1 MLGPPEGG
9 RALPLTTPLSLSS
22 IGVVEDLEM
31 DVEKRADKISGV
43 PAILWGSRS
52 NKVYVCV
59 HGQGGNKEEAELL
72 ASIACRRGW
81 QVIGFD
87 LPEHGDRKRG
97 GSAFAP
103 WHVVPEL
110 SHILSYIKERWTEI
124 ALFASSIGA
133 WFSLLSFSGETF
145 KRCLFVSPV
154 LDMKHLMANRM
165 LRAGVSEER
174 LKREHSVP
182 TSFGEALSWEYWT
195 YVLDHPI
202 VKWETPTSMLY
213 AENDDLVPF
222 DTVQHFAQE
231 FNAAISVMK
240 QGEHWFHTPRQIDYL
255 RQWLDRQVK
264 HNE

>member
-1 MLGPPEGG
+1 ML
-9 RALPLTTPLSLSS
+9 LTTPLGLSS

-31 DVEKRADKISGV
+31 DAEKRVDKISGV

-52 NKVYVCV
+52 DKIYVCV
-59 HGQGGNKEEAELL
+59 HGQGGNKEESELL
-72 ASIACRRGW
+72 ASVACRRGW
-81 QVIGFD
+81 QVVGFD

-124 ALFASSIGA
+124 ALFANSIGA
-133 WFSLLSFSGETF
+133 WFSLLSFPNEKF
-145 KRCLFVSPV
+145 KHGLFVSPV
-154 LDMKHLMANRM
+154 LDMKHLMTKLM
-165 LRAGVSEER
+165 LQAGVSEER
-174 LKREHSVP
+174 LKRERSVP

-202 VKWETPTSMLY
+202 VKWETPTSILY

-222 DTVQHFAQE
+222 ETVQHFAQE

>member
-1 MLGPPEGG
+1 M
-9 RALPLTTPLSLSS
+9 A
-22 IGVVEDLEM
+22 
-31 DVEKRADKISGV
+31 VEKRADKIYGV

-52 NKVYVCV
+52 DKIYVCV
-59 HGQGGNKEEAELL
+59 HGQGGNKEESGLL

-87 LPEHGDRKRG
+87 LPEHGDRKREG
-97 GSAFAP
+97 GSLVP

-133 WFSLLSFSGETF
+133 WFSLLSFSDEKF
-145 KRCLFVSPV
+145 KHGLFVSPV
-154 LDMKHLMANRM
+154 LDMKHLMTSLM

-174 LKREHSVP
+174 LKRERSVL
-182 TSFGEALSWEYWT
+182 TSFGEALSWDYWT
-195 YVLDHPI
+195 YVLEHPI
-202 VKWETPTSMLY
+202 VKWETPTSILY
-213 AENDDLVPF
+213 AENDDLIPF
-222 DTVQHFAQE
+222 DIVKHFAQK
-231 FNAAISVMK
+231 FNGAVSVMK